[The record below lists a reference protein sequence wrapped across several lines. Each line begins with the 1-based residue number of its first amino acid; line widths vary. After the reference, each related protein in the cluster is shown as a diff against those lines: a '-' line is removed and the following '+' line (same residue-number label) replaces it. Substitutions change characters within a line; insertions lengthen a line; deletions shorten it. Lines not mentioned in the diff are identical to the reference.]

1 VSKGYSV
8 VNRREFL
15 QSAAAV
21 SMLFWSTHI
30 LQAEEVSPKRGG
42 ALIASWGG
50 QEPSALFVPAGG
62 PASSALTATKI
73 LERLIKMERDLSFS
87 PVLALSIVPSED
99 FRAYTIKLRSGV
111 KWHDGKDFTAE
122 DVVFSVMEYWKP
134 IAIGAAFV
142 SLTSAEVIAPLT
154 VRLTFDAPMPDFS
167 LRSHLADWAL
177 VLPKHIY
184 SGSNIATNPANNS
197 PIGTGPFK
205 LKAWV
210 RGSHVEYERN
220 SQYWD
225 SRLPYL
231 DKLVIRYWRDP
242 ASRSAALEAGELD
255 IAVFSPVPAPD
266 IARLTKSGAIVA
278 DKRGYENSAWVL
290 TIEFNSRRQAT
301 AKPEVRRALMHAI
314 DQRFIVDTI
323 YYGLARPGTGPIV
336 STNSLFYT
344 KDLERFNFDK
354 ARAASLLDAAGYP
367 VKDGVRFS
375 VDLVAPAWFAE
386 NPKVGQ
392 YLKQA
397 FESVNVKVNLVVA
410 DRPTALKR
418 IYSDYDFD
426 IALSNQVQ
434 AIEPVPLV
442 TQSYTTDNV
451 LKGVPFRNANGYS
464 NSVVD
469 EVVRKLVIETDV
481 PKRKMLADEFAKV
494 VTHDAPILPLV
505 EMEPVTLARSHVKN
519 HSNSAN
525 FMNDTWNDLWVAK

>member
-1 VSKGYSV
+1 
-8 VNRREFL
+8 
-15 QSAAAV
+15 
-21 SMLFWSTHI
+21 
-30 LQAEEVSPKRGG
+30 
-42 ALIASWGG
+42 
-50 QEPSALFVPAGG
+50 
-62 PASSALTATKI
+62 
-73 LERLIKMERDLSFS
+73 
-87 PVLALSIVPSED
+87 
-99 FRAYTIKLRSGV
+99 
-111 KWHDGKDFTAE
+111 
-122 DVVFSVMEYWKP
+122 
-134 IAIGAAFV
+134 
-142 SLTSAEVIAPLT
+142 
-154 VRLTFDAPMPDFS
+154 
-167 LRSHLADWAL
+167 
-177 VLPKHIY
+177 
-184 SGSNIATNPANNS
+184 
-197 PIGTGPFK
+197 
-205 LKAWV
+205 
-210 RGSHVEYERN
+210 
-220 SQYWD
+220 
-225 SRLPYL
+225 
-231 DKLVIRYWRDP
+231 
-242 ASRSAALEAGELD
+242 
-255 IAVFSPVPAPD
+255 
-266 IARLTKSGAIVA
+266 
-278 DKRGYENSAWVL
+278 
-290 TIEFNSRRQAT
+290 
-301 AKPEVRRALMHAI
+301 
-314 DQRFIVDTI
+314 
-323 YYGLARPGTGPIV
+323 V

-344 KDLERFNFDK
+344 KDLERFNFDR

-434 AIEPVPLV
+434 AIEPVPFV